1 MIKRRRFL
9 GLGMAAGAG
18 LAATGMSA
26 GARAFQIQEMP
37 PGTARTY
44 LAACEAPAAHARLL
58 AEIDAQLAGRTLSAD
73 EVARL
78 KSEARC
84 PLCGCAL
91 AAPTAPAGDTPF

>member
-1 MIKRRRFL
+1 MIERRRFL
-9 GLGMAAGAG
+9 GLGVAAGAG
-18 LAATGMSA
+18 LAASA
-26 GARAFQIQEMP
+26 ARAFQIQEMT

-44 LAACEAPAAHARLL
+44 LAACEAPSAHARLL

-73 EVARL
+73 EIARL

-91 AAPTAPAGDTPF
+91 AAPTAQTGDTPF